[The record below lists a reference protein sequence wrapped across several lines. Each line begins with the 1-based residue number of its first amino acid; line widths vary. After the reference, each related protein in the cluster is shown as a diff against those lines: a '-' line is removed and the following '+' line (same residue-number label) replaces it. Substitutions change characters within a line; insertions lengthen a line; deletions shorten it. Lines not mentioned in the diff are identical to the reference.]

1 MKGETVNNSPRQC
14 VYFGKHHLLMRVFF
28 IIIFLLAGSIA
39 SLTAQKMEQ
48 IGVPEL
54 EKVLASP
61 DNVLHVVNFWA
72 TWCPPCVTE
81 LPYFEKLSKE
91 YQGMD
96 VKFILISLDFP
107 SQIES
112 RLIPFLNTNK
122 ITADVRV
129 MTDLDYNSWIE
140 KVDAGWQGN
149 IPVTLFFNNAGK
161 IKYFH
166 PSEVTE
172 QELKY
177 LINKYK

>member
-1 MKGETVNNSPRQC
+1 MNLAEGMSKFIMLTILLTFFAAASP
-14 VYFGKHHLLMRVFF
+14 
-28 IIIFLLAGSIA
+28 
-39 SLTAQKMEQ
+39 AQEIEK

-54 EKVLASP
+54 EKILASP
-61 DNVLHVVNFWA
+61 DDVLHVVNFWA

-81 LPYFEKLSKE
+81 LPYFEKLSEE
-91 YQGMD
+91 YQGKD

-112 RLIPFLNTNK
+112 RLMPFLKTNK

-140 KVDAGWQGN
+140 KVDGSWQGN
-149 IPVTLFFNNAGK
+149 IPVTLFFNNAGN

-172 QELKY
+172 KELRD
-177 LINKYK
+177 LTTKYK

>member
-1 MKGETVNNSPRQC
+1 MNCMK
-14 VYFGKHHLLMRVFF
+14 L
-28 IIIFLLAGSIA
+28 LLAAVI
-39 SLTAQKMEQ
+39 LTTIGLTPIRSQKIEK

-54 EKVLASP
+54 EKILASP

-91 YQGMD
+91 YQDKD

-112 RLIPFLNTNK
+112 RLIPFLKTNK

-161 IKYFH
+161 IKYFY

-172 QELKY
+172 QELKD

>member
-1 MKGETVNNSPRQC
+1 MSKFIALTVLLTFFAALSPAQEIEKIG
-14 VYFGKHHLLMRVFF
+14 VAELEE
-28 IIIFLLAGSIA
+28 IIA
-39 SLTAQKMEQ
+39 SQE
-48 IGVPEL
+48 
-54 EKVLASP
+54 
-61 DNVLHVVNFWA
+61 NVLHVVNFWA

-91 YQGMD
+91 YQGKG

-112 RLIPFLNTNK
+112 RLIPFLKTNK

-140 KVDAGWQGN
+140 KVDGSWQGN
-149 IPVTLFFNNAGK
+149 IPVTLFFNNAEK

-166 PSEVTE
+166 PSELTE
-172 QELKY
+172 KELRD
-177 LINKYK
+177 LITKYK

>member
-1 MKGETVNNSPRQC
+1 MK
-14 VYFGKHHLLMRVFF
+14 L
-28 IIIFLLAGSIA
+28 FLSVVLSLAIGSA
-39 SLTAQKMEQ
+39 SLQAQKIEK

-54 EKVLASP
+54 EKILASP
-61 DNVLHVVNFWA
+61 ENVLHVINFWA

-91 YQGMD
+91 FQGKE

-112 RLIPFLNTNK
+112 RLLPFLKNNK

-140 KVDAGWQGN
+140 KVDGSWQGN
-149 IPVTLFFNNAGK
+149 IPVTLFFNNARK

-166 PSEVTE
+166 PSELTE
-172 QELKY
+172 KELKD
-177 LINKYK
+177 LIIKYK

>member
-1 MKGETVNNSPRQC
+1 MK
-14 VYFGKHHLLMRVFF
+14 L
-28 IIIFLLAGSIA
+28 LLAAVI
-39 SLTAQKMEQ
+39 LTTIGLTPIRSQKIEK

-54 EKVLASP
+54 EKILASP

-91 YQGMD
+91 YQDKD

-112 RLIPFLNTNK
+112 RLIPFLKTNK

-161 IKYFH
+161 IKYFY

-172 QELKY
+172 QELKD

>member
-1 MKGETVNNSPRQC
+1 
-14 VYFGKHHLLMRVFF
+14 MR
-28 IIIFLLAGSIA
+28 ILLAAMLLVTLGLS
-39 SLTAQKMEQ
+39 SLPAQKIEK
-48 IGVPEL
+48 IGIPEL
-54 EKVLASP
+54 EKILASTE
-61 DNVLHVVNFWA
+61 DVLHVVNFWA

-91 YQGMD
+91 YQGKD

-112 RLIPFLNTNK
+112 RLIPFLKTNK

-140 KVDAGWQGN
+140 KVDSSWQGN
-149 IPVTLFFNNAGK
+149 IPVTLFFNNSGK

-172 QELKY
+172 KELRD
-177 LINKYK
+177 LIIKYK

>member
-1 MKGETVNNSPRQC
+1 MRITLTVIMT
-14 VYFGKHHLLMRVFF
+14 LL
-28 IIIFLLAGSIA
+28 LGLAP
-39 SLTAQKMEQ
+39 LHAQEIEK
-48 IGVPEL
+48 IGIPEL
-54 EKVLASP
+54 EKILASP
-61 DNVLHVVNFWA
+61 DDVLHVVNFWA

-91 YQGMD
+91 YQGKG

-112 RLIPFLNTNK
+112 RLIPFLKNNK

-129 MTDLDYNSWIE
+129 MTNLDYNSWIE
-140 KVDAGWQGN
+140 KVDTGWQGN

-161 IKYFH
+161 TKYFH

-172 QELKY
+172 GELKD
-177 LINKYK
+177 LITKYK